1 MPHFVFFGLCVWM
14 TFRKPSYGD
23 VKVIA
28 VVLANELDEI
38 NSVAEAIFWRNPL
51 RLAFWRI
58 AT

>member
-1 MPHFVFFGLCVWM
+1 M